1 MIQITHVLADAL
13 QNMLGAFDTP
23 VRRMKYPSDFGDE
36 AIKSAHKALVLLKH
50 EQMHDLY
57 RSDLAS
63 AVHFDPNAPLTN
75 AILGSAISGGDALG
89 LATKLAEGVP
99 HSTIKEPK

>member
-1 MIQITHVLADAL
+1 MNQITQALADAL

-23 VRRMKYPSDFGDE
+23 VRRLKYPSDFGDE
-36 AIKSAHKALVLLKH
+36 AIESAHKALALLKH

-57 RSDLAS
+57 HGALAS

-75 AILGSAISGGDALG
+75 AILGSAVSGGDALG
-89 LATKLAEGVP
+89 LATKLAKQE
-99 HSTIKEPK
+99 EA